1 MFKKNTD
8 INSFL
13 TIYLDNLYDKLSS
26 ISKKELIRVKN
37 KIISK
42 IKSKKKIYVCG
53 NGGSAAIAN
62 HYVCDFLKLIRE
74 NTNYKPKFYS
84 LNSNSE
90 LISAISNDMDY
101 NKIFTYQAETYLD
114 KGDLVIFISSSGN
127 SKNVINLLDYCNTKG
142 IDNIAFTG
150 FSGGYLNKN
159 AKISIHIPANHYG
172 VSEDCHHILMHVIMQ
187 NIIYSLKK

>member
-13 TIYLDNLYDKLSS
+13 TTYLDSLYDNLTSINKKKLSN
-26 ISKKELIRVKN
+26 IKE

-42 IKSKKKIYVCG
+42 IKLKKKIFVCG

-74 NTNYKPKFYS
+74 NTKYKPKFYS

-90 LISAISNDMDY
+90 LISAISNDMNYD
-101 NKIFTYQAETYLD
+101 KIFLYQAETYID
-114 KGDLVIFISSSGN
+114 KQDLVIFISSLP
-127 SKNVINLLDYCNTKG
+127 ILLDVHVNLAFSPALNTVPS
-142 IDNIAFTG
+142 
-150 FSGGYLNKN
+150 SGK
-159 AKISIHIPANHYG
+159 
-172 VSEDCHHILMHVIMQ
+172 VI
-187 NIIYSLKK
+187 

>member
-13 TIYLDNLYDKLSS
+13 TTYLDSLYDNLTS
-26 ISKKELIRVKN
+26 INKKELIKIKE

-42 IKSKKKIYVCG
+42 IKSKKKIFVCG

-74 NTNYKPKFYS
+74 NTKYKPKFYS

-90 LISAISNDMDY
+90 LISAISNDMNYD
-101 NKIFTYQAETYLD
+101 KIFLYQAETYID
-114 KGDLVIFISSSGN
+114 KQDLVIFISSSGN
-127 SKNVINLLDYCNTKG
+127 SKNVVKLLNYCNKKG

-150 FSGGYLNKN
+150 FNGGYLKKN
-159 AKISIHIPANHYG
+159 TKISMHIPANHYG
-172 VSEDCHHILMHVIMQ
+172 VSEDSHHILMHVIMQ
-187 NIIYSLKK
+187 NIIHSLNK

>member
-13 TIYLDNLYDKLSS
+13 TTYLDSLYDNLTS
-26 ISKKELIRVKN
+26 INKKELIKIKE

-42 IKSKKKIYVCG
+42 IKSKKKIFVCG

-74 NTNYKPKFYS
+74 NTKYKPKFYS

-90 LISAISNDMDY
+90 LISAISNDMNYD
-101 NKIFTYQAETYLD
+101 KIFLYQAETYID
-114 KGDLVIFISSSGN
+114 KQDLVIFISSSGN
-127 SKNVINLLDYCNTKG
+127 S
-142 IDNIAFTG
+142 
-150 FSGGYLNKN
+150 
-159 AKISIHIPANHYG
+159 IPITAQGWNHF
-172 VSEDCHHILMHVIMQ
+172 
-187 NIIYSLKK
+187 N